1 MFSIRY
7 HNIKFIYLV
16 FDGQG
21 PVSAM
26 VMGARRM
33 KTWLVLLST
42 FVAVMTGCGG
52 STTSPSSEV
61 SPPALPDLSAPQRFR
76 PWVDQLSVSPATIKV
91 GDDTVVTASVHSRAG
106 MPSPDVSWILF
117 AEPTSVGNGVLSELS
132 GLGQLRSEL
141 RANYPGEVSLVAYA
155 IESNGVPSMPT
166 RVVVTVVP

>member
-1 MFSIRY
+1 
-7 HNIKFIYLV
+7 
-16 FDGQG
+16 
-21 PVSAM
+21 
-26 VMGARRM
+26 
-33 KTWLVLLST
+33 
-42 FVAVMTGCGG
+42 
-52 STTSPSSEV
+52 
-61 SPPALPDLSAPQRFR
+61 
-76 PWVDQLSVSPATIKV
+76 
-91 GDDTVVTASVHSRAG
+91 